1 MILTLLL
8 IFSLLFDG
16 SYHLLEWKCKQLIAK
31 GGNHSQW
38 VKLSNLKDQL
48 SPWKG
53 FMLFLDPLLIMAIAQ
68 DWMGASYPWPVWAIG
83 ALIGIVCSYNTL
95 LSYIPRFYRARF
107 VKSTNP
113 DHNAKWL
120 LSCARNSLGHA
131 IQSDYPRTHS
141 FFRLAGRL
149 VICNT
154 IGHHWTRWEAVK
166 YGDFGNSRKCK
177 ICLVNETNQAGE
189 SRYCETHTRTW
200 RKIVN
205 PNSVFRR
212 VYIKPDN

>member
-1 MILTLLL
+1 MILTVAL
-8 IFSLLFDG
+8 ILSLLFDG
-16 SYHLLEWKCKQLIAK
+16 FHYLLVWKCKQMIAE
-31 GGNHSQW
+31 GGRRSEW
-38 VKLSNLKDQL
+38 VKLNNLKEEL
-48 SPWKG
+48 RPWKG
-53 FMLFLDPLLIMAIAQ
+53 FFLFLNPLLLMAIAQ
-68 DWMGASYPWPVWAIG
+68 DWMGANYPWPVWAIG
-83 ALIGIVCSYNTL
+83 VLIGLVCSYNGL
-95 LSYIPRFYRARF
+95 LRYIPIFYRARF
-107 VKSTNP
+107 VKSTNR

-120 LSCARNSLGHA
+120 LSCARNSLGHF
-131 IQSDYPRTHS
+131 IQSEYPTTHS

-154 IGHHWTRWEAVK
+154 IGHRWTRWEAVK

-177 ICLVNETNQAGE
+177 VCLVNETKQNGE

-212 VYIKPDN
+212 VHIKPDN